1 MWNGRT
7 NKEQLWKQKLTSGV
21 VFATPEAYWNTGE
34 ASTILSESNE
44 DAVYLPYKVVADGVD
59 PSKTTYSSR
68 NPMGWDIVG
77 ITSTNP
83 YPERTIEFLDFIASD
98 EGQKLIMSGIDG
110 VNYTV
115 KDGVRTIDEATLD
128 EMNTDISAYSKKTGV
143 RYWTICVKNGDA
155 KDGLPYYLYNAYNS
169 DETTAFAKKTMGDTV
184 WDCSPYEDL
193 TPVGGT
199 VEALNYKKLSDLSLE
214 YSTKLINASSEEEF
228 NTVWDS
234 FMSEAESLDEANV
247 EKIITENYQKKLKL
261 WGMK

>member
-1 MWNGRT
+1 M
-7 NKEQLWKQKLTSGV
+7 
-21 VFATPEAYWNTGE
+21 
-34 ASTILSESNE
+34 
-44 DAVYLPYKVVADGVD
+44 
-59 PSKTTYSSR
+59 
-68 NPMGWDIVG
+68 
-77 ITSTNP
+77 
-83 YPERTIEFLDFIASD
+83 
-98 EGQKLIMSGIDG
+98 
-110 VNYTV
+110 
-115 KDGVRTIDEATLD
+115 
-128 EMNTDISAYSKKTGV
+128 
-143 RYWTICVKNGDA
+143 
-155 KDGLPYYLYNAYNS
+155 PYYLYNAYNS